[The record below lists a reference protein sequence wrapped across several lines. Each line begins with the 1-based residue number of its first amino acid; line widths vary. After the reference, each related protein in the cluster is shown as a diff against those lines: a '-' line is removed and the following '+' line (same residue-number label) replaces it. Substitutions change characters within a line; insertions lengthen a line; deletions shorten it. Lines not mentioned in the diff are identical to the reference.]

1 MEELVRKAILPAAG
15 LGTRFLPAT
24 KASPKEMLPIV
35 DKPLIQYAVEEADAC
50 GISQFIVIT
59 GKHKRAIE
67 DHFDTAYKLE
77 DTLKKGGKDELTEE
91 INKLDHIE
99 MAYIRQGEPRG
110 LGHAIACAGPFIKD
124 EAVAVILADDI
135 IPPSEKLLK
144 DMIGLYGR
152 VRKPVVA
159 LMRVPG
165 AEISRYG
172 VIAGEETEEGVYRIT
187 DLVEKPSADKAP
199 SDLAIIGR
207 YILTPSVF
215 ERLHGLPPGSGGE
228 IQLTD
233 ALKRCLGTEDVYG
246 MLFEGTRY
254 DAGSK
259 IGFLEATVD
268 FALQSKE
275 LAGEFSEFIAGR
287 VKGSENS
294 RG

>member
-1 MEELVRKAILPAAG
+1 MEQIIRKAILPAAG

-35 DKPLIQYAVEEADAC
+35 DKPLIQYAVEEADSC
-50 GISQFIVIT
+50 GINQFIVIT

-77 DTLKKGGKDELTEE
+77 DTLKKNGKDKLLRE
-91 INKLDHIE
+91 INKLNHIE
-99 MAYIRQGEPRG
+99 MAYIRQGEPKG

-135 IPPSEKLLK
+135 IPPAETLMK
-144 DMIGLYGR
+144 DMIELYGR
-152 VRKPVVA
+152 VKKPVVA
-159 LMRVPG
+159 LMRVPR

-172 VIAGEETEEGVYRIT
+172 VIDGEEIQKGVYRIK
-187 DLVEKPSADKAP
+187 DLVEKPSLDKAP

-215 ERLHGLPPGSGGE
+215 ECLEGLPPGSGGE

-233 ALKRCLGTEDVYG
+233 ALKRVLDTGEVYG
-246 MLFEGTRY
+246 LLFEGTRY

-259 IGFLEATVD
+259 IGFLKATID
-268 FALQSKE
+268 FALESDE
-275 LAGEFSEFIAGR
+275 LAGEFSEIIAER
-287 VKGSENS
+287 VRAMGDSGN
-294 RG
+294 